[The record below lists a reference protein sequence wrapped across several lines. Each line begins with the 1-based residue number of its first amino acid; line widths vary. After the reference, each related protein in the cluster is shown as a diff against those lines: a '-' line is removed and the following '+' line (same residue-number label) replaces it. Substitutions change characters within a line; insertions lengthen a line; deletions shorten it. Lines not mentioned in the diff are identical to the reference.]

1 MVVSMKP
8 ARPHATAWRFLLALV
23 LSLVMAVRPA
33 AAQSILRD
41 AETEAFL
48 KELASPFAEAAGLG
62 PQAVDVVLVGD
73 KEINA
78 FVAGGQAIYVHSG
91 LIAAA
96 DSVNELQGVLAHEM
110 GHIAG
115 GHVVR
120 FSDGVQGATRITL
133 LSMLLGAAAI
143 AAGAGE
149 AGLAIF
155 GAGQSA
161 ALGSF
166 LSYTRNQ
173 EAATDQ
179 AGARFLE
186 AAGVSGSGSIAF
198 FKKLQNQ
205 EFRLAIPQDN
215 AYARTHPLT
224 GERIAALENIYR
236 ASRNWD
242 KKPDPA
248 LDARFQR
255 IKAKLEGFIQEPSRT
270 FQDFPET
277 DTSVPARYARAYA
290 WHKNAFPDKAAA
302 EVDALL
308 RQAPDDPYFLE
319 LKGQVLLESGRVEAA
334 IPPLRKAVALRPDQ
348 PLISALLGHALIASE
363 RADNTDEAK
372 RVLRAA
378 VARDNRNPFAWYQ
391 LGIAYARDGD
401 EPRAALASAEQHNLT
416 GQPQLALASART
428 AMAAL
433 KQGTPDW
440 IRAQDILLVSEAALE
455 DDKGKKRRK

>member
-1 MVVSMKP
+1 
-8 ARPHATAWRFLLALV
+8 
-23 LSLVMAVRPA
+23 
-33 AAQSILRD
+33 
-41 AETEAFL
+41 
-48 KELASPFAEAAGLG
+48 
-62 PQAVDVVLVGD
+62 
-73 KEINA
+73 
-78 FVAGGQAIYVHSG
+78 
-91 LIAAA
+91 
-96 DSVNELQGVLAHEM
+96 
-110 GHIAG
+110 
-115 GHVVR
+115 
-120 FSDGVQGATRITL
+120 
-133 LSMLLGAAAI
+133 
-143 AAGAGE
+143 
-149 AGLAIF
+149 
-155 GAGQSA
+155 
-161 ALGSF
+161 
-166 LSYTRNQ
+166 
-173 EAATDQ
+173 
-179 AGARFLE
+179 
-186 AAGVSGSGSIAF
+186 
-198 FKKLQNQ
+198 LQNQ

-242 KKPDPA
+242 KRPDPA

-363 RADNTDEAK
+363 KADNTDEAK

-428 AMAAL
+428 AMAGL